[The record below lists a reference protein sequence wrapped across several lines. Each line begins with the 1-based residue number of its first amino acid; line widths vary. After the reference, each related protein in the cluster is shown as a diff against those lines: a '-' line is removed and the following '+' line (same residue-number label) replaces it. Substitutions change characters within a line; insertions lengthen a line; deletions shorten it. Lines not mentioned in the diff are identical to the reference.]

1 MAEYKGLTALIVFF
15 LILIFILAIL
25 ILVLH
30 VVILL
35 IPIAIVIAIIAWL
48 FGKQRRKPAMRVVVK
63 KF

>member
-1 MAEYKGLTALIVFF
+1 MAEYKGFAALIAFF
-15 LILIFILAIL
+15 LIIVFILAIL

-30 VVILL
+30 VIILL

-48 FGKQRRKPAMRVVVK
+48 FRKQRRKPAMRVVVK